1 MNNPYYQFD
10 PSTQIVSMQYNIYND
25 LLYVHDLYNIS
36 VWDADN
42 KTVKYHNLHTIE
54 ESLFTNEIS
63 PEILH
68 MEINK
73 LSCTEDLGMSYLV
86 TSNVF
91 SVEIFSNNFVYIY
104 IFHLSFIFLLF
115 VFVFVFI
122 FICYRKMIQFK

>member
-54 ESLFTNEIS
+54 ESIFTNEIS

-104 IFHLSFIFLLF
+104 IYFLYLSFSFCLFLFLSLYLF
-115 VFVFVFI
+115 VI
-122 FICYRKMIQFK
+122 GK

>member
-54 ESLFTNEIS
+54 ESIFTNEIS

-104 IFHLSFIFLLF
+104 IYIYFIYLSFSFCLFLFLSLYLF
-115 VFVFVFI
+115 VI
-122 FICYRKMIQFK
+122 GK